1 MYQKI
6 VGCSKFHIQ
15 HISQDQI
22 EKLKNFVVDMEE
34 EHMELIQQKQI
45 VKVTYA
51 THWIQMENVQYANS
65 IGSAANVR
73 SLYALFGGYSH
84 NSEVFE

>member
-22 EKLKNFVVDMEE
+22 EKLKNF
-34 EHMELIQQKQI
+34 
-45 VKVTYA
+45 
-51 THWIQMENVQYANS
+51 
-65 IGSAANVR
+65 
-73 SLYALFGGYSH
+73 GYSPRRRD
-84 NSEVFE
+84 NFNGTITKSERGIQS